1 MGMNITVLTLFPDI
15 IDTVLGKSIIG
26 RAIDAGILHI
36 RSVDIRDFTQNK
48 YGKVDDTLYGGGTG
62 MLMMCQPVYDA
73 WRFAVGTD
81 TAAMPEEPAPVRR
94 ARTIYM
100 SPKGKV
106 FNQKMA
112 VELAREE
119 ELIILCGHYEGIDQ
133 RVLDEIVDEEIS
145 IGDYVITGGEIA
157 ACTVIDAI
165 ARLVPGVLPDED
177 AYSDESHMNYAL
189 EHPQYTKP
197 ALWNGR
203 EVPEVLLS
211 GHHKNIADWKR
222 ITGLYETM
230 LKRPDLF
237 DKMDITESDLVE
249 LIRLNKLYDNH
260 KK

>member
-1 MGMNITVLTLFPDI
+1 MDITVLTLFPEI
-15 IDTVLGKSIIG
+15 IDAVLGKSIIG
-26 RAIDAGILHI
+26 RAVDAGILNI
-36 RSVDIRDFTQNK
+36 RSVDIRDFSQNK

-62 MLMMCQPVYDA
+62 MLMMCQPVFNA
-73 WRFAVGTD
+73 WQSAIGPDRSSSG
-81 TAAMPEEPAPVRR
+81 RR
-94 ARTIYM
+94 PKTIHM

-119 ELIILCGHYEGIDQ
+119 SLIILCGHYEGIDQ

-157 ACTVIDAI
+157 ACAIVDAI
-165 ARLVPGVLPDED
+165 ARLIPGVLPDED
-177 AYSDESHMNYAL
+177 AYSNESHMNYAL

-197 ALWNGR
+197 AVWNGK
-203 EVPEVLLS
+203 EVPAVLLS

-222 ITGLYETM
+222 IAGLYDTM

-237 DKMDITESDLVE
+237 DKMDISESDLIE
-249 LIRLNKLYDNH
+249 LIRLGSLDQRYRIDL
-260 KK
+260 